1 MNKRRLL
8 FVVVSVF
15 LCAFQSIYAGNKD
28 LTNWIDG
35 GKDYGNKYAYDTGWY
50 DATASEYT
58 ISTPAEMGAFAV
70 ASATDAFEGKTVKLA
85 ADLDMS
91 KYGWVSLGA
100 AGFKGTFDGMG
111 HTITAMSYKDE
122 SQAKAWG
129 LFHTIDGGTVKNI
142 VITGSTFANE
152 KSGTSCPSVG
162 GIASILK
169 GSGVISNC
177 GFSGTVHL
185 PFDKGADNL
194 AKQNGLVGG
203 LVGVIESGTV
213 VNSYVINNEPTLP
226 ASNDTIYGNIA
237 GKSNGTISNCYYLE
251 NEIYLGAVNSNQE
264 QGIQEQVQAK
274 AVASFASGEVAYLLN
289 AADGNA
295 GTWGQGES
303 MPVFAGENISAV
315 YKIGYPEKQEYGVV
329 NGPEYASA
337 GETVTLTSTVEDGYL
352 IKDLAVTGTKL
363 VNYSTFVMP
372 ASDVNVTYSV
382 EAFSSSSI
390 VAFPAED
397 IKGASF
403 VAKWN
408 KVDGATGY
416 KITVK
421 KEGVVLDAYNALA
434 VGDVTSVI
442 VEGLRQNTTY
452 TYTVQSVK
460 GETTSLASNEIVVTT
475 GEVSAKVVSVDGREV
490 LVAWEVVEG
499 ADHYG
504 ATITGKSGL
513 VSSVE
518 TTDCEYLFRGL
529 DISVTY
535 TLVVVAYNQEGDAIT
550 TSLPVAVT
558 TGVDYGTQ
566 LTNST
571 FEAWEKEGDEAE
583 PVGWNSFM
591 SGGGSLAGFTKNVHM
606 EKSEIVRP
614 GSNGSQ
620 SVRIWTKAVFGV
632 PANGNLTCGKIN
644 SGNMVATDQA
654 NHNRTIMEEP
664 EFNQPLNGA
673 RPDSLTV
680 WVNFSYSGSTAWT
693 ARVAATIHDAYNY
706 ADPSATLDSLHAV
719 AKAEM
724 NYPAVSPSG
733 GWQRLSIPFDYELK
747 NFDAF
752 YEKMNNSQYW
762 KDSLKVD
769 KFERPTSADYMLV
782 TFATNS
788 TPGKGTDGDQVL
800 IDDMLLI
807 YKPVLKLTKS
817 VYQPGEKITVDY
829 TLVGTMSPSNI
840 DKKANVVSLEL
851 SDATGSFANP
861 KVLTEI
867 VTDKSGQLI
876 ADIEEDLMAGNYK
889 VRVVTTNY
897 PMVSEE
903 FCVATGVP
911 AVNVAA
917 ATDIEGS
924 AFVANW
930 EVPSVEPTKY
940 LLTVKQGDI
949 IVGEYNDKEVGNVTS
964 YNVEG
969 LTENTTYTYV
979 VKAVYDEV
987 TSGAS
992 QAIEVVTVPV
1002 IKGAVATDIE
1012 ENAFVANWEAP
1023 VSIQPTNYLLTVKE
1037 GDAVVEA
1044 YVEKEVG
1051 TVLNCKVEG
1060 LKKNTVY
1067 TYTVKA
1073 VYGKNVAKASEP
1085 IEVRTLVATT
1095 KALAATDIE
1104 ENAFVANWEVPVSME
1119 PTNYLLTVKEG
1130 DEVVE
1135 GYKDLNVAAVTSYKV
1150 EGLKVNTAYTYTVKA
1165 VYGELISKVSN
1176 EITVTTLVPAVKA
1189 LDATEIEENAF
1200 VANWTAPDS
1209 MEPTQYLLTVK
1220 EGDAAVEGYNDLEVG
1235 TVVTYKVENLKVNTA
1250 YTYTVKAV
1258 YGEQVS
1264 KESNRVEVTT
1274 LVPAVKALAATEI
1287 NITTFV
1293 ANWET
1298 PASMEPTNYL
1308 LTVKEDDAIVE
1319 GYNDLEVGI
1328 VTSYK
1333 VEGLK
1338 SNTAYTYTVKAVYN
1352 DKLSLASE
1360 AIEVTTLKAVGIG
1373 NMTAN
1378 NAISVYPNPAVESL
1392 YIDGVTENS
1401 EYVIYDISG
1410 KAIDE
1415 GTLLINKVDV
1425 SSLKTG
1431 MYFIE
1436 TESGKTKF
1444 IKK

>member
-1 MNKRRLL
+1 
-8 FVVVSVF
+8 
-15 LCAFQSIYAGNKD
+15 
-28 LTNWIDG
+28 
-35 GKDYGNKYAYDTGWY
+35 
-50 DATASEYT
+50 
-58 ISTPAEMGAFAV
+58 
-70 ASATDAFEGKTVKLA
+70 
-85 ADLDMS
+85 
-91 KYGWVSLGA
+91 
-100 AGFKGTFDGMG
+100 
-111 HTITAMSYKDE
+111 
-122 SQAKAWG
+122 
-129 LFHTIDGGTVKNI
+129 
-142 VITGSTFANE
+142 
-152 KSGTSCPSVG
+152 
-162 GIASILK
+162 
-169 GSGVISNC
+169 
-177 GFSGTVHL
+177 
-185 PFDKGADNL
+185 
-194 AKQNGLVGG
+194 
-203 LVGVIESGTV
+203 
-213 VNSYVINNEPTLP
+213 
-226 ASNDTIYGNIA
+226 
-237 GKSNGTISNCYYLE
+237 
-251 NEIYLGAVNSNQE
+251 
-264 QGIQEQVQAK
+264 
-274 AVASFASGEVAYLLN
+274 
-289 AADGNA
+289 
-295 GTWGQGES
+295 
-303 MPVFAGENISAV
+303 
-315 YKIGYPEKQEYGVV
+315 
-329 NGPEYASA
+329 
-337 GETVTLTSTVEDGYL
+337 
-352 IKDLAVTGTKL
+352 
-363 VNYSTFVMP
+363 
-372 ASDVNVTYSV
+372 
-382 EAFSSSSI
+382 
-390 VAFPAED
+390 
-397 IKGASF
+397 
-403 VAKWN
+403 
-408 KVDGATGY
+408 
-416 KITVK
+416 
-421 KEGVVLDAYNALA
+421 
-434 VGDVTSVI
+434 
-442 VEGLRQNTTY
+442 
-452 TYTVQSVK
+452 
-460 GETTSLASNEIVVTT
+460 
-475 GEVSAKVVSVDGREV
+475 
-490 LVAWEVVEG
+490 
-499 ADHYG
+499 
-504 ATITGKSGL
+504 
-513 VSSVE
+513 
-518 TTDCEYLFRGL
+518 
-529 DISVTY
+529 
-535 TLVVVAYNQEGDAIT
+535 
-550 TSLPVAVT
+550 
-558 TGVDYGTQ
+558 
-566 LTNST
+566 
-571 FEAWEKEGDEAE
+571 
-583 PVGWNSFM
+583 
-591 SGGGSLAGFTKNVHM
+591 
-606 EKSEIVRP
+606 
-614 GSNGSQ
+614 
-620 SVRIWTKAVFGV
+620 
-632 PANGNLTCGKIN
+632 
-644 SGNMVATDQA
+644 
-654 NHNRTIMEEP
+654 
-664 EFNQPLNGA
+664 
-673 RPDSLTV
+673 
-680 WVNFSYSGSTAWT
+680 
-693 ARVAATIHDAYNY
+693 
-706 ADPSATLDSLHAV
+706 
-719 AKAEM
+719 
-724 NYPAVSPSG
+724 
-733 GWQRLSIPFDYELK
+733 
-747 NFDAF
+747 
-752 YEKMNNSQYW
+752 
-762 KDSLKVD
+762 
-769 KFERPTSADYMLV
+769 
-782 TFATNS
+782 
-788 TPGKGTDGDQVL
+788 
-800 IDDMLLI
+800 
-807 YKPVLKLTKS
+807 
-817 VYQPGEKITVDY
+817 
-829 TLVGTMSPSNI
+829 
-840 DKKANVVSLEL
+840 
-851 SDATGSFANP
+851 
-861 KVLTEI
+861 
-867 VTDKSGQLI
+867 
-876 ADIEEDLMAGNYK
+876 
-889 VRVVTTNY
+889 
-897 PMVSEE
+897 
-903 FCVATGVP
+903 
-911 AVNVAA
+911 
-917 ATDIEGS
+917 
-924 AFVANW
+924 
-930 EVPSVEPTKY
+930 
-940 LLTVKQGDI
+940 
-949 IVGEYNDKEVGNVTS
+949 
-964 YNVEG
+964 
-969 LTENTTYTYV
+969 
-979 VKAVYDEV
+979 VKAVYDKV

>member
-644 SGNMVATDQA
+644 SGSMVATDQA

-911 AVNVAA
+911 AV
-917 ATDIEGS
+917 
-924 AFVANW
+924 
-930 EVPSVEPTKY
+930 
-940 LLTVKQGDI
+940 
-949 IVGEYNDKEVGNVTS
+949 
-964 YNVEG
+964 
-969 LTENTTYTYV
+969 
-979 VKAVYDEV
+979 
-987 TSGAS
+987 
-992 QAIEVVTVPV
+992 
-1002 IKGAVATDIE
+1002 
-1012 ENAFVANWEAP
+1012 
-1023 VSIQPTNYLLTVKE
+1023 
-1037 GDAVVEA
+1037 
-1044 YVEKEVG
+1044 
-1051 TVLNCKVEG
+1051 
-1060 LKKNTVY
+1060 
-1067 TYTVKA
+1067 
-1073 VYGKNVAKASEP
+1073 
-1085 IEVRTLVATT
+1085 
-1095 KALAATDIE
+1095 
-1104 ENAFVANWEVPVSME
+1104 
-1119 PTNYLLTVKEG
+1119 
-1130 DEVVE
+1130 
-1135 GYKDLNVAAVTSYKV
+1135 
-1150 EGLKVNTAYTYTVKA
+1150 
-1165 VYGELISKVSN
+1165 
-1176 EITVTTLVPAVKA
+1176 KA

>member
-274 AVASFASGEVAYLLN
+274 AVANFASGEVAYLLN

-591 SGGGSLAGFTKNVHM
+591 SGGGSFAGFTKNVHM

-911 AVNVAA
+911 AV
-917 ATDIEGS
+917 
-924 AFVANW
+924 
-930 EVPSVEPTKY
+930 
-940 LLTVKQGDI
+940 
-949 IVGEYNDKEVGNVTS
+949 
-964 YNVEG
+964 
-969 LTENTTYTYV
+969 
-979 VKAVYDEV
+979 
-987 TSGAS
+987 
-992 QAIEVVTVPV
+992 
-1002 IKGAVATDIE
+1002 
-1012 ENAFVANWEAP
+1012 
-1023 VSIQPTNYLLTVKE
+1023 
-1037 GDAVVEA
+1037 
-1044 YVEKEVG
+1044 
-1051 TVLNCKVEG
+1051 
-1060 LKKNTVY
+1060 
-1067 TYTVKA
+1067 
-1073 VYGKNVAKASEP
+1073 
-1085 IEVRTLVATT
+1085 
-1095 KALAATDIE
+1095 
-1104 ENAFVANWEVPVSME
+1104 
-1119 PTNYLLTVKEG
+1119 
-1130 DEVVE
+1130 
-1135 GYKDLNVAAVTSYKV
+1135 
-1150 EGLKVNTAYTYTVKA
+1150 
-1165 VYGELISKVSN
+1165 
-1176 EITVTTLVPAVKA
+1176 KA

>member
-274 AVASFASGEVAYLLN
+274 AVANFASGEVAYLLN

-911 AVNVAA
+911 AV
-917 ATDIEGS
+917 
-924 AFVANW
+924 
-930 EVPSVEPTKY
+930 
-940 LLTVKQGDI
+940 
-949 IVGEYNDKEVGNVTS
+949 
-964 YNVEG
+964 
-969 LTENTTYTYV
+969 
-979 VKAVYDEV
+979 
-987 TSGAS
+987 
-992 QAIEVVTVPV
+992 
-1002 IKGAVATDIE
+1002 
-1012 ENAFVANWEAP
+1012 
-1023 VSIQPTNYLLTVKE
+1023 
-1037 GDAVVEA
+1037 
-1044 YVEKEVG
+1044 
-1051 TVLNCKVEG
+1051 
-1060 LKKNTVY
+1060 
-1067 TYTVKA
+1067 
-1073 VYGKNVAKASEP
+1073 
-1085 IEVRTLVATT
+1085 
-1095 KALAATDIE
+1095 
-1104 ENAFVANWEVPVSME
+1104 
-1119 PTNYLLTVKEG
+1119 
-1130 DEVVE
+1130 
-1135 GYKDLNVAAVTSYKV
+1135 
-1150 EGLKVNTAYTYTVKA
+1150 
-1165 VYGELISKVSN
+1165 
-1176 EITVTTLVPAVKA
+1176 KA

>member
-315 YKIGYPEKQEYGVV
+315 YKISYPEKQEYGVV

-644 SGNMVATDQA
+644 SGSMVATDQA

-911 AVNVAA
+911 AV
-917 ATDIEGS
+917 
-924 AFVANW
+924 
-930 EVPSVEPTKY
+930 
-940 LLTVKQGDI
+940 
-949 IVGEYNDKEVGNVTS
+949 
-964 YNVEG
+964 
-969 LTENTTYTYV
+969 
-979 VKAVYDEV
+979 
-987 TSGAS
+987 
-992 QAIEVVTVPV
+992 
-1002 IKGAVATDIE
+1002 
-1012 ENAFVANWEAP
+1012 
-1023 VSIQPTNYLLTVKE
+1023 
-1037 GDAVVEA
+1037 
-1044 YVEKEVG
+1044 
-1051 TVLNCKVEG
+1051 
-1060 LKKNTVY
+1060 
-1067 TYTVKA
+1067 
-1073 VYGKNVAKASEP
+1073 
-1085 IEVRTLVATT
+1085 
-1095 KALAATDIE
+1095 
-1104 ENAFVANWEVPVSME
+1104 
-1119 PTNYLLTVKEG
+1119 
-1130 DEVVE
+1130 
-1135 GYKDLNVAAVTSYKV
+1135 
-1150 EGLKVNTAYTYTVKA
+1150 
-1165 VYGELISKVSN
+1165 
-1176 EITVTTLVPAVKA
+1176 KA